1 MKCFYCP
8 SELLGLASVRH
19 VSAPSSF
26 SSVSSFSSSAPS
38 SFSPFLSFFCMSFS
52 FLSPSL
58 WFLFLSVFQFQP
70 SAVLWWLLVFAA
82 LPGAWFV
89 RLLGALCALC
99 LSCPCL
105 ARSIAF
111 GGEASVCSLAW
122 WWLAFGRLALSW
134 RWFSVARW
142 WLGLC
147 SPAWW
152 LVFIR
157 LGWLL
162 FWIILLCWPWVCYMI
177 CSSR

>member
-111 GGEASVCSLAW
+111 GGR
-122 WWLAFGRLALSW
+122 LAFVRWPGGGWHLVALRSLGVG
-134 RWFSVARW
+134 SP
-142 WLGLC
+142 WLGGG
-147 SPAWW
+147 SA
-152 LVFIR
+152 FARR
-157 LGWLL
+157 LGGWCL
-162 FWIILLCWPWVCYMI
+162 FALVGC
-177 CSSR
+177 CSGSYCCAGHGFAI